1 MNSKARFLLAA
12 ALCGLFL
19 PASPPPLPA
28 AEFAEYRVKA
38 EFIERLVQFVEWP
51 EGAFGGPKDPF
62 VIAIA
67 GEDPFGRYLE
77 DMART
82 RTLKGRPLLLR
93 HVQPGGPLGV
103 CHLLF
108 IAGSEYARL
117 PELLA
122 AAAGR
127 AVLTIGDGEK
137 FARNGAQVGLYRR
150 GGRLR
155 FEINLET
162 ARKSGLVVNSKLMR
176 SAAAVYGGGGL

>member
-1 MNSKARFLLAA
+1 MNSKTRLSRTA

-19 PASPPPLPA
+19 LALLPPIPA

-51 EGAFGGPKDPF
+51 EGAFSGPKAPF

-77 DMART
+77 DMARA
-82 RTLKGRPLLLR
+82 RTIKGRPVLLR
-93 HVQPGGPLGV
+93 HVQPGGPPGA

-108 IAGSEYARL
+108 ISGGEYARL

-122 AAAGR
+122 AAGR
-127 AVLTIGDGEK
+127 GVLTIGDGEK
-137 FARNGAQVGLYRR
+137 FARNGAHVGLYRR
-150 GGRLR
+150 SGRLR

-162 ARKSGLVVNSKLMR
+162 ARKSGLVLSSKLMR
-176 SAAAVYGGGGL
+176 SAAAVHGGGVI